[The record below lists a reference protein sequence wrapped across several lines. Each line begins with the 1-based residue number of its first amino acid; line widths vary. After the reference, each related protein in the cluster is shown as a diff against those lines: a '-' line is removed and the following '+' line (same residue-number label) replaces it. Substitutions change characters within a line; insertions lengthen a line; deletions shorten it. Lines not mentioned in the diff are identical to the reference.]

1 MTVCI
6 QVRVVQEN
14 LHVHVHLHVAVLQ
27 VVQINEVYV
36 PIV

>member
-6 QVRVVQEN
+6 QVRVVHEN

-36 PIV
+36 PMV